1 VWARGWHGAVAVLV
15 VVAMV
20 LQIAI
25 AVRVSGTPPDVGT
38 GFLRGASLAGRI
50 IRVLSFFTILS
61 NLLSGLVCAQLAVRP
76 DRDGPVWRPLRLAAL
91 VGITVT
97 GIVYSTVLAA
107 IHQPDGAAEVTVNT
121 IVHYVVPVMMVAG
134 WLLFGP
140 RPRAGRRV
148 IGWSLLF
155 PAGWLA
161 YTLVRGAIWGW
172 YPYPFVDVTTYGYAR
187 VVVNAL
193 LVTVVLGVVAGLFAL
208 GDARLPPAPRAR

>member
-25 AVRVSGTPPDVGT
+25 AVRVSGTPPDVST

-172 YPYPFVDVTTYGYAR
+172 YPYPFVDVTTHGYAR